1 MAMVPTITE
10 EQKQLLQNTTLENGT
25 NAWDYVQSE
34 REVDRPW
41 AIAGILSCMKKGYN
55 LNSLMI
61 CWEARDLRRS
71 MSQPD

>member
-1 MAMVPTITE
+1 MCDMEITE
-10 EQKQLLQNTTLENGT
+10 EQKQLLQRTILENGT

-41 AIAGILSCMKKGYN
+41 AIAGILSCMKKDYN

-71 MSQPD
+71 MSQID